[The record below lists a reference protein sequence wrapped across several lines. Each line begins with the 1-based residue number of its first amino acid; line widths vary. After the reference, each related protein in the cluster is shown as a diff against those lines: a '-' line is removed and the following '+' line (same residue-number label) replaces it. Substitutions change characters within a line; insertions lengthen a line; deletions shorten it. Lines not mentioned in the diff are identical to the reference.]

1 MSNTQ
6 ITLRTVRPGDEALMR
21 RLAQLDSSAALTG
34 LPLIAEV
41 DGEAVA
47 AYSPE
52 EGRSVANP
60 FRHTAA
66 AVELLEARA
75 RLLAAGA
82 PETRHAVAGS
92 VRLPA

>member
-6 ITLRTVRPGDEALMR
+6 ITLRTVRPGEEAVMR
-21 RLAQLDSSAALTG
+21 RLAQLDSAAALTG
-34 LPLIAEV
+34 HPLVAEI
-41 DGEAVA
+41 DGEVVA

-52 EGRSVANP
+52 EGRSVADP

-75 RLLAAGA
+75 RLLAGSAA
-82 PETRHAVAGS
+82 DTRHAIPGGA
-92 VRLPA
+92 RLPA

>member
-1 MSNTQ
+1 MSNTHFT
-6 ITLRTVRPGDEALMR
+6 IRSVRPGDGPTMR
-21 RLAQLDSSAALTG
+21 RLAQLDSAASLTG
-34 LPLIAEV
+34 RPLIAEV
-41 DGEAVA
+41 DGEPVA

-52 EGRSVANP
+52 EGRAIANP

-75 RLLAAGA
+75 QRLGGGVVAT
-82 PETRHAVAGS
+82 PHAVSGG

>member
-1 MSNTQ
+1 
-6 ITLRTVRPGDEALMR
+6 MR
-21 RLAQLDSSAALTG
+21 RLAQLDSAAALTG

-52 EGRSVANP
+52 EGRAIANP

-66 AVELLEARA
+66 AVELLMARGQ
-75 RLLAAGA
+75 RLGGGVVA
-82 PETRHAVAGS
+82 PVVVANGGLGIS
-92 VRLPA
+92 RKRPMPF

>member
-1 MSNTQ
+1 MSNNQ
-6 ITLRTVRPGDEALMR
+6 ITLRTVRPGDEGLMR
-21 RLAQLDSSAALTG
+21 RLAQLDSAAALTG
-34 LPLIAEV
+34 RPLIAEI

-60 FRHTAA
+60 FRHTAD
-66 AVELLEARA
+66 AVELLQARA
-75 RLLAAGA
+75 RLLAGA
-82 PETRHAVAGS
+82 ATESRRAVARS

>member
-6 ITLRTVRPGDEALMR
+6 FTIRSVRPTDGPVMR
-21 RLAQLDSSAALTG
+21 RLAQLDSAAALTG
-34 LPLIAEV
+34 HPLIAEV
-41 DGEAVA
+41 DGEVVA

-52 EGRSVANP
+52 EGRAVANP

-75 RLLAAGA
+75 RRLAGA
-82 PETRHAVAGS
+82 ATDSRQVIAGG

>member
-1 MSNTQ
+1 
-6 ITLRTVRPGDEALMR
+6 MR

-34 LPLIAEV
+34 RPLIAEI

-47 AYSPE
+47 AHSPE
-52 EGRSVANP
+52 EGRTIANP

-75 RLLAAGA
+75 RLLAGA
-82 PETRHAVAGS
+82 ATDSRHTVAGG

>member
-1 MSNTQ
+1 
-6 ITLRTVRPGDEALMR
+6 MR
-21 RLAQLDSSAALTG
+21 RLAQLDSAPALG
-34 LPLIAEV
+34 GHPLIAEI

-52 EGRSVANP
+52 EGRAIANP
-60 FRHTAA
+60 FRRTAA

-75 RLLAAGA
+75 RLLSGGR
-82 PETRHAVAGS
+82 EKTRRTARRS

>member
-1 MSNTQ
+1 MSNTHFT
-6 ITLRTVRPGDEALMR
+6 IRSVRPGDENLMR
-21 RLAQLDSSAALTG
+21 RLAQLDSAPALSG
-34 LPLIAEV
+34 HPLIAEV

-52 EGRSVANP
+52 EDRAVADP

-75 RLLAAGA
+75 RLLAGA
-82 PETRHAVAGS
+82 ASRKRRVARRS